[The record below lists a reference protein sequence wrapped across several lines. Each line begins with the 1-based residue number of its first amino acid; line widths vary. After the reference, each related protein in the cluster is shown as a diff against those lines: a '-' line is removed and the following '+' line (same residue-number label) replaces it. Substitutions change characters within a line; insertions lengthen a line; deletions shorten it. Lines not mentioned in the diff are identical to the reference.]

1 MQGICRRT
9 AAPIVLRG
17 AANVPRFFYSQHLKT
32 NSNRPSGVFP
42 VIHAVVVVSGSYAAH
57 GCWRSRV

>member
-9 AAPIVLRG
+9 AASIVLRG
-17 AANVPRFFYSQHLKT
+17 AAYLPRFIYSQHLTT

-42 VIHAVVVVSGSYAAH
+42 VIHAVVVV
-57 GCWRSRV
+57 